1 MSVQTKDA
9 NLKSFINATQ
19 AMKTIIT
26 LIILFFF
33 YFPSHSQSQK
43 SYALTNVNLFNGFEN
58 KIYNT
63 SIVFVK
69 AGKIERIG
77 KQDDVVAKEY
87 EVIDCIG
94 YYLIPG
100 LIDAHTHMD
109 NLASAKRALETGVT
123 TVRTA
128 GVAAYQDVA
137 LMELA
142 KSGKIIGPDVIP
154 AGVYV
159 SPNLEET
166 ILADTRLAPLMNGVR
181 TDDELKLL
189 VNVNIDRGA
198 KVIKTRGTERAGR
211 PETDPREQVYTEQ
224 QIRVIVQEAGKRG
237 VPVMIHAHGDE
248 GARAAVKAGAKSI
261 EHGTFLTDET
271 LMLMKEKGTY
281 LVPTFITL
289 EDLTQP
295 GGDYTGPVLEL
306 RGKFM
311 MPQAEKVFKKAHELG
326 IKIVTGADNNYIAT
340 STSRI
345 SLECQHYVRMG
356 MTNFEAIQSATV
368 WAAELLGIDKTTG
381 RIDKGFDADFVL
393 IPGNPLEEI
402 RYLQDALLVMSNGQ
416 IALKRIPFGK

>member
-1 MSVQTKDA
+1 MTRLTLLLLLFSIVAFGQQKD
-9 NLKSFINATQ
+9 I
-19 AMKTIIT
+19 
-26 LIILFFF
+26 
-33 YFPSHSQSQK
+33 
-43 SYALTNVNLFNGFEN
+43 ALTNVNLFNGTEN
-58 KIYNT
+58 KIYPN

-77 KQDDVVAKEY
+77 KGGDVIAPTY
-87 EVIDCIG
+87 QTIDCQG
-94 YYLIPG
+94 YYLMPG
-100 LIDAHTHMD
+100 MMDAHSHLD

-128 GVAAYQDVA
+128 GVAAFQDVS

-142 KSGKIIGPDVIP
+142 KTGRIPGPDIIP

-166 ILADTRLAPLMNGVR
+166 VLADTRLGSLITGVK
-181 TDDELKLL
+181 TDEELKLL

-211 PETDPREQVYTEQ
+211 PDTDPREQVYTEK

-248 GARAAVKAGAKSI
+248 GSRAAVSAGAKSI
-261 EHGTFLTDET
+261 EHGTFLSDET
-271 LMLMKEKGTY
+271 LKLMKDRGTF

-295 GGDYTGPVLEL
+295 GGDYDGPVLAL

-311 MPQAEKVFKKAHELG
+311 IPQAERVFKKAHELG
-326 IKIVTGADNNYIAT
+326 IKIVSGADNSYTAAT
-340 STSRI
+340 TSRI
-345 SLECQHYVRMG
+345 SLECAHYVRLG
-356 MTNFEAIQSATV
+356 MTNFEAIQSSTV
-368 WAAELLGIDKTTG
+368 LAAELLGIDKSTG
-381 RIDKGFDADFVL
+381 RVERGFEADL
-393 IPGNPLEEI
+393 ILVPANPLEDI
-402 RYLQDALLVMSNGQ
+402 RALQDVLLVMSNGQ
-416 IALKRIPFGK
+416 VALKRIPFGKE